1 MLCAMKRPSPRLV
14 DRRSSGLDAAE
25 GIRYSRGT
33 MQILDRKRL
42 RTVSCS
48 CYEVIRKLES
58 A

>member
-1 MLCAMKRPSPRLV
+1 MKRPSPRLV